1 MKDNNLNSK
10 MRTLEKL
17 FKVGFNTDEKIKNM
31 KIDDIF
37 KINELTSIDI
47 QNIKDLIEAI
57 KSKKVI
63 AFFSGNNE
71 KGNWLMKTYDIE
83 ADINGRI
90 TFEVAANSMEEAKE
104 KVDDI
109 LTNVSVKEA
118 IIEYQ
123 NELKIEKNLEEE

>member
-1 MKDNNLNSK
+1 
-10 MRTLEKL
+10 
-17 FKVGFNTDEKIKNM
+17 
-31 KIDDIF
+31 
-37 KINELTSIDI
+37 
-47 QNIKDLIEAI
+47 
-57 KSKKVI
+57 
-63 AFFSGNNE
+63 
-71 KGNWLMKTYDIE
+71 MKTYDIE

-123 NELKIEKNLEEE
+123 NELIIEKNLEEE

>member
-1 MKDNNLNSK
+1 
-10 MRTLEKL
+10 
-17 FKVGFNTDEKIKNM
+17 
-31 KIDDIF
+31 
-37 KINELTSIDI
+37 
-47 QNIKDLIEAI
+47 
-57 KSKKVI
+57 
-63 AFFSGNNE
+63 
-71 KGNWLMKTYDIE
+71 MKTYDIE

-90 TFEVAANSMEEAKE
+90 TFEVAANSMEKEKE

>member
-1 MKDNNLNSK
+1 
-10 MRTLEKL
+10 
-17 FKVGFNTDEKIKNM
+17 
-31 KIDDIF
+31 
-37 KINELTSIDI
+37 
-47 QNIKDLIEAI
+47 
-57 KSKKVI
+57 
-63 AFFSGNNE
+63 
-71 KGNWLMKTYDIE
+71 MKTYDIE

-90 TFEVAANSMEEAKE
+90 TFEVAANSIEEAKE

>member
-57 KSKKVI
+57 KTKKVI
-63 AFFSGNNE
+63 AFLFPD
-71 KGNWLMKTYDIE
+71 L
-83 ADINGRI
+83 
-90 TFEVAANSMEEAKE
+90 
-104 KVDDI
+104 
-109 LTNVSVKEA
+109 
-118 IIEYQ
+118 
-123 NELKIEKNLEEE
+123 

>member
-1 MKDNNLNSK
+1 
-10 MRTLEKL
+10 
-17 FKVGFNTDEKIKNM
+17 
-31 KIDDIF
+31 
-37 KINELTSIDI
+37 
-47 QNIKDLIEAI
+47 
-57 KSKKVI
+57 
-63 AFFSGNNE
+63 
-71 KGNWLMKTYDIE
+71 MKTYDIE

-123 NELKIEKNLEEE
+123 NELKIEKNYLEI

>member
-1 MKDNNLNSK
+1 
-10 MRTLEKL
+10 
-17 FKVGFNTDEKIKNM
+17 
-31 KIDDIF
+31 
-37 KINELTSIDI
+37 
-47 QNIKDLIEAI
+47 
-57 KSKKVI
+57 
-63 AFFSGNNE
+63 
-71 KGNWLMKTYDIE
+71 MKTYDIE
-83 ADINGRI
+83 TDINGRI

>member
-1 MKDNNLNSK
+1 
-10 MRTLEKL
+10 
-17 FKVGFNTDEKIKNM
+17 
-31 KIDDIF
+31 
-37 KINELTSIDI
+37 
-47 QNIKDLIEAI
+47 
-57 KSKKVI
+57 
-63 AFFSGNNE
+63 
-71 KGNWLMKTYDIE
+71 MKTYDIE

>member
-57 KSKKVI
+57 KTKKVI
-63 AFFSGNNE
+63 AFFSGNN
-71 KGNWLMKTYDIE
+71 
-83 ADINGRI
+83 
-90 TFEVAANSMEEAKE
+90 
-104 KVDDI
+104 
-109 LTNVSVKEA
+109 
-118 IIEYQ
+118 
-123 NELKIEKNLEEE
+123 

>member
-31 KIDDIF
+31 KIDDTF

-57 KSKKVI
+57 KTKKVI
-63 AFFSGNNE
+63 AFFSGNN
-71 KGNWLMKTYDIE
+71 
-83 ADINGRI
+83 
-90 TFEVAANSMEEAKE
+90 
-104 KVDDI
+104 
-109 LTNVSVKEA
+109 
-118 IIEYQ
+118 
-123 NELKIEKNLEEE
+123 

>member
-1 MKDNNLNSK
+1 
-10 MRTLEKL
+10 
-17 FKVGFNTDEKIKNM
+17 
-31 KIDDIF
+31 
-37 KINELTSIDI
+37 
-47 QNIKDLIEAI
+47 
-57 KSKKVI
+57 
-63 AFFSGNNE
+63 
-71 KGNWLMKTYDIE
+71 MKTYDIE

-90 TFEVAANSMEEAKE
+90 TFEVAANSMEDAKE